1 MTHIIKKR
9 DSKILFLDDKN
20 LLSHIDKYDYVFI
33 ITHSS
38 IENLI
43 KDSIFFDFEYKSII
57 IDEGEGAK
65 DLKTIDKIINVLA
78 LSGCNRDS
86 LVVGLGGGV
95 ISDITG
101 FVASI
106 YMRGINHILIPTT
119 LLGMVDA
126 AIGGK
131 TGVNFLNQK
140 NLIGTFKQ
148 PENIYIDLLFLN
160 SLDKKEILNG
170 FSEIVKYGLIYD
182 KDLFF
187 DLVNNFDNLVS
198 LKNINQLKEIIIK
211 CYSFKESVVAEDPF
225 DKSQRMILNFGHTI
239 GHAIESYYKDENIS
253 HGDAVYYGMMVESY
267 ISFKMEFLSECEY
280 EEIFKFI
287 FSISKQK
294 VENLNID
301 KILEYIKMDKKQSIN
316 NNRFILLDGIGKGI
330 IKKNIDT
337 KIIKEALYKI

>member
-1 MTHIIKKR
+1 MIHTIKKT
-9 DSKILFLDDKN
+9 DSKILFLNENNLLNHVNKYDNVFVITHTRIKN
-20 LLSHIDKYDYVFI
+20 L
-33 ITHSS
+33 IT
-38 IENLI
+38 
-43 KDSIFFDFEYKSII
+43 DSIFFDFEYRFII
-57 IDEGEGAK
+57 IDEGENTK
-65 DLKTIDKIINVLA
+65 DLKTIDKIITELTI
-78 LSGCNRDS
+78 SGCNRNS
-86 LVVGLGGGV
+86 LIIGLGGGV
-95 ISDITG
+95 ISDIAG
-101 FVASI
+101 FAASI
-106 YMRGINHILIPTT
+106 YMRGIDHILIPTT

-148 PENIYIDLLFLN
+148 PKNIYIDLFFLN

-170 FSEIVKYGLIYD
+170 FSEIIKYGLIYD

-225 DKSQRMILNFGHTI
+225 DKGQRMILNFGHTI

-253 HGDAVYYGMMVESY
+253 HGDAVYYGMMAESY
-267 ISFKMEFLSECEY
+267 ISCKMGFLSKDEY
-280 EEIFKFI
+280 EKIFKFI

-301 KILEYIKMDKKQSIN
+301 KILKYIKMDKKQSIN
-316 NNRFILLDGIGKGI
+316 DNRFILLNGLGSGI
-330 IKKNIDT
+330 IKENIDV
-337 KIIKEALYKI
+337 KIIKEALNII

>member
-1 MTHIIKKR
+1 MIHTIKKTDR
-9 DSKILFLDDKN
+9 KILFLDDKN
-20 LLSHIDKYDYVFI
+20 LLSHIDKYDHVFI
-33 ITHSS
+33 ITHSK

-43 KDSIFFDFEYKSII
+43 KGSIFFDFEYKSII

-106 YMRGINHILIPTT
+106 YMRGIDHILVPTT

-187 DLVNNFDNLVS
+187 DLVDNFDNLIS
-198 LKNINQLKEIIIK
+198 LENINQLKEIIIK
-211 CYSFKESVVAEDPF
+211 CYSFKESVVAQDQF
-225 DKSQRMILNFGHTI
+225 DKGKRMILNFGHTI
-239 GHAIESYYKDENIS
+239 GHAIEAYYQDENIS
-253 HGDAVYYGMMVESY
+253 HGDAVYYGMIAESY
-267 ISFKMEFLSECEY
+267 ISYKMGFLSDQEY
-280 EEIFKFI
+280 QNIFKFI
-287 FSISKQK
+287 FSIPKQK
-294 VENLNID
+294 ISNLNVN

-316 NNRFILLDGIGKGI
+316 NNRFILLNGLGSGI
-330 IKKNIDT
+330 IKENIDV
-337 KIIKEALYKI
+337 KIIKEALNII